1 MTAILNPRT
10 VALAALF
17 AALVPAAPLPAQDA
31 LTLAQAVT
39 RALEH
44 NPDLAADTPAREAA
58 ASDLAVAKAGYLP
71 RLDFEQSFTG
81 GDNPVYVFGTLLT
94 QHAFTAANFALPSLN
109 SPDPLKNLQTR
120 FSAQQ
125 SIWDGGRTRERAAAA
140 RIGVEMSDLGHGE
153 HVRQVLLETV
163 DAYYSVS
170 LARDAWEASR
180 TALESA
186 EAIAKQA
193 QERVQSGLAVEADV
207 LRSQAFL
214 SSARQREIEARGQLD
229 MARSRLSRVMGDPLE
244 AVPGETAPLKSA
256 QVPIPSEEALRA
268 EQRKK
273 RSDYQQMLAA
283 VQQAELE
290 VRARQVEYLP
300 SVGAFASWESDNP
313 SLTRSGG
320 NNWSAGISLRW
331 NIFAGG
337 SDAARV
343 QAARHRLEQKRR
355 ELAAMETAMALE
367 IHNALIQYR
376 SAEQQVDVSRAGEAQ
391 AQEGLRIL
399 RNRYDA
405 GLATMTDLLSAE
417 AQRAAART
425 GLSQAIYR
433 QRLSVARIDY
443 AAGTLSPSSIA
454 MIP

>member
-1 MTAILNPRT
+1 MNKFRDARNKAI
-10 VALAALF
+10 AALF
-17 AALVPAAPLPAQDA
+17 AVLTAAAPLPAA
-31 LTLAQAVT
+31 EPLTLAQAVA

-44 NPDLAADTPAREAA
+44 NPDLAADAPAREAA
-58 ASDLAVAKAGYLP
+58 LSDLAAARAGYLP

-94 QHAFTAANFALPSLN
+94 QQAFGAANFALPSLN

-120 FSAQQ
+120 FTAQQ
-125 SIWDGGRTRERAAAA
+125 NIWDGGRTNQRAKAA
-140 RIGVEMSDLGHGE
+140 RIGVDMTDLNHGE
-153 HVRQVLLETV
+153 RLRQVLLEVV

-170 LARDAWEASR
+170 LARDAWEASKA
-180 TALESA
+180 ALESA
-186 EAIAKQA
+186 QAIAKQA
-193 QERVQSGLAVEADV
+193 QDRVQSGLAVEADL

-214 SSARQREIEARGQLD
+214 SSDRLREIEARGQLD
-229 MARSRLSRVMGDPLE
+229 MARTRLSRAMGEALE
-244 AVPGETAPLKSA
+244 TIPGETAPLTPA
-256 QVPIPSEEALRA
+256 QAPVPSEEALRA
-268 EQRKK
+268 EQRKS
-273 RSDYQQMLAA
+273 RPDYQQMLAA
-283 VQQAELE
+283 VRQAELE
-290 VRARQVEYLP
+290 VSSRQTEYLP

-320 NNWSAGISLRW
+320 NNWSAGLSLRW
-331 NIFAGG
+331 NIYAGG
-337 SDAARV
+337 ADAARL

-355 ELAAMETAMALE
+355 ELAAMESAMALE
-367 IHNALIQYR
+367 IHNTLIQFR
-376 SAEQQVDVSRAGEAQ
+376 SAEQQVEVSKAAEAQ

-399 RNRYDA
+399 KNRYDA

-425 GLSQAIYR
+425 GLSQALYH
-433 QRLSVARIDY
+433 QRLSVARIDS